1 MTAIKEQHETLVRK
15 ILREPLLHFLI
26 LGTVVYLA
34 YARLTPRQEGVIEVK
49 QSTLQALQKQQE
61 DLTGQPLTEEEKQ
74 TLLENHI
81 DEEVLLL
88 EAERRGF
95 DKLDYRVR
103 QRLLNVMRSTLTENV
118 PDPTRAQLE
127 AYFRQEIDKYRM
139 PESITFQQVYF
150 SPASEK
156 LPEDPNTVFT
166 ALAEGAAFQEL
177 GDFTT
182 LGNTSTQ
189 STRRYLVGT
198 YGVEFAEAVLPL
210 PLDTWTGPI
219 QSRMGTH
226 FVRVTQK
233 HASQEPSFERLESYL
248 REDYLMTKSREKQN
262 EKIVKMREKYKII
275 VEEAP

>member
-1 MTAIKEQHETLVRK
+1 MTAIKEQHETPVWK
-15 ILREPLLHFLI
+15 ILHEPLLHFLI
-26 LGTVVYLA
+26 LGTLVYLA
-34 YARLTPRQEGVIEVK
+34 YARLTPRPEGVIEVK

-74 TLLENHI
+74 TLLESHI

-103 QRLLNVMRSTLTENV
+103 QRLLNVMRSTLTENI

-127 AYFRQEIDKYRM
+127 AYFRQEIDNYRI

-156 LPEDPNTVFT
+156 LPEDPNTVLA
-166 ALAEGAAFQEL
+166 ALAQGASFQEL

-219 QSRMGTH
+219 PSRMGTH
-226 FVRVTQK
+226 FVKVTQR
-233 HASQEPSFERLESYL
+233 HPPQEPSFERLESYL
-248 REDYLMTKSREKQN
+248 REDYLMTQSREKQN
-262 EKIVKMREKYKII
+262 EKIAKMREKYEII
-275 VEEAP
+275 VEGE